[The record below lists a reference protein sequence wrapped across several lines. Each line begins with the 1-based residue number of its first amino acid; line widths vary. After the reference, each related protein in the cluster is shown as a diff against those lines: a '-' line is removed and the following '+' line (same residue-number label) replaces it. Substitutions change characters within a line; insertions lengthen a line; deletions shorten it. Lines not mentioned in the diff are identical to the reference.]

1 MLYFFCFCF
10 CFWLSLIFLVAC
22 FGGVLLCFLI
32 VVFTPNFVLFC
43 TAFLLLPSFFFLLSA
58 LSSALVCILVFKACS
73 FSCSATL
80 FVKCSY
86 NRVSTIG
93 IISRKEQT
101 FNVANGFAT
110 NAGCF
115 ATFLNCSISF
125 ALQTREIS
133 ILEQI
138 HTLDLFSR

>member
-86 NRVSTIG
+86 NRVSTTT
-93 IISRKEQT
+93 SD
-101 FNVANGFAT
+101 
-110 NAGCF
+110 NAKNKP
-115 ATFLNCSISF
+115 LM
-125 ALQTREIS
+125 LQMG
-133 ILEQI
+133 LPQMQDVLL
-138 HTLDLFSR
+138 HF